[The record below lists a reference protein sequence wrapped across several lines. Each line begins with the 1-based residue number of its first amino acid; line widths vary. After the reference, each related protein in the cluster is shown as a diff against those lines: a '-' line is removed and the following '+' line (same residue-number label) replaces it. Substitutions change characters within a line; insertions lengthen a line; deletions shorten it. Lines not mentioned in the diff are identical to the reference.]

1 MQTYQILHKKYNT
14 YFYVLQHYSSSGH
27 ISYWGGGGD
36 VFLAIIFGKH
46 RFTKIGAII
55 LSLLLLLLVFCCF
68 THIIGGLG
76 WDQSVFFGAKRAA
89 AGPEDLRQQVALPVL
104 LYHHLDENE
113 DHWGPYAIPP
123 RQFEYDLQ
131 YLVKNNYEA
140 VTLEEIVNFVYH
152 QGKLPPKP
160 VLITFDDGYESN
172 YVYAWPLLKK
182 YNMKAVI
189 NIIGILSDQESA
201 SSDHNVSYSYLTWD
215 QIIEMSESG
224 IIEFG
229 NHTYDLHQK
238 NRNFQGIGKRKN
250 ESVKEYQQRLAE
262 DLELNQKKL
271 MAACGTPALCFAYPF
286 GIQEEHALPILDEL
300 GFQATLCSHQ
310 IYNILI
316 RNQDC
321 LRPLGRFN
329 RAAGINT
336 VDFFA
341 RMEKKL
347 PVINE

>member
-1 MQTYQILHKKYNT
+1 M
-14 YFYVLQHYSSSGH
+14 
-27 ISYWGGGGD
+27 
-36 VFLAIIFGKH
+36 FLSIIFNK
-46 RFTKIGAII
+46 RKWIKIGAGI
-55 LSLLLLLLVFCCF
+55 LLLLLLLPIFF
-68 THIIGGLG
+68 LFSRINGWGLQNQEAVSSAQKAA
-76 WDQSVFFGAKRAA
+76 DQ
-89 AGPEDLRQQVALPVL
+89 EDLREQVALLVL
-104 LYHHLDENE
+104 LYHHLDEDE

-140 VTLEEIVNFVYH
+140 VTLEEIIDFVYH
-152 QGKLPPKP
+152 QGKLPAKP

-201 SSDHNVSYSYLTWD
+201 ASDHNVSYSYLTWD
-215 QIIEMSESG
+215 QIIEMQESG
-224 IIEFG
+224 VVEFG
-229 NHTYDLHQK
+229 NHTYDLHSK
-238 NRNFQGIGKRKN
+238 NRTIQGIRKKKT
-250 ESVKEYQQRLAE
+250 ESVKEYQQRLME
-262 DLELNQKKL
+262 DLELTQKKL
-271 MAACGTPALCFAYPF
+271 MTACGSPALCFAFPL

-300 GFQATLCSHQ
+300 GFQVTLCSHQ
-310 IYNILI
+310 IYNVLA

-341 RMEKKL
+341 RIEKNL
-347 PVINE
+347 PVVNE

>member
-1 MQTYQILHKKYNT
+1 M
-14 YFYVLQHYSSSGH
+14 
-27 ISYWGGGGD
+27 
-36 VFLAIIFGKH
+36 FLSIIFNK
-46 RFTKIGAII
+46 RKWIKIGAGIF
-55 LSLLLLLLVFCCF
+55 LLFLLLPIFFLFSR
-68 THIIGGLG
+68 ING
-76 WDQSVFFGAKRAA
+76 WSHQGQEAISPAEKAA
-89 AGPEDLRQQVALPVL
+89 ADQQDLREQAALLVL
-104 LYHHLDENE
+104 LYHHIDENE

-140 VTLEEIVNFVYH
+140 VTLEEIIDFVYH
-152 QGKLPPKP
+152 QGELPAKP

-182 YNMKAVI
+182 YNMKAVV

-201 SSDHNVSYSYLTWD
+201 ASDHNVSYSYLTWD
-215 QIIEMSESG
+215 QIIEMQESG
-224 IIEFG
+224 VVEFG
-229 NHTYDLHQK
+229 NHTYDLHSK
-238 NRNFQGIGKRKN
+238 NRTIQGIRKKKT
-250 ESVKEYQQRLAE
+250 ESVKEYQQRLME
-262 DLELNQKKL
+262 DLELTQKKL
-271 MAACGTPALCFAYPF
+271 MTACGSPALCFAFPL

-300 GFQATLCSHQ
+300 GFQVTLCSHQ
-310 IYNILI
+310 IYNVLI
-316 RNQDC
+316 RDQDC

-341 RMEKKL
+341 RIEKNL

>member
-1 MQTYQILHKKYNT
+1 M
-14 YFYVLQHYSSSGH
+14 
-27 ISYWGGGGD
+27 
-36 VFLAIIFGKH
+36 FLSIIFYK
-46 RFTKIGAII
+46 RKLIKIAAGIV
-55 LSLLLLLLVFCCF
+55 LLLLLFSLLFFFSPISCR
-68 THIIGGLG
+68 GNQ
-76 WDQSVFFGAKRAA
+76 DQGVIFSAEKVAT
-89 AGPEDLRQQVALPVL
+89 EDNDLREQVTLPVL

-140 VTLEEIVNFVYH
+140 VTLNEIIDFVYH
-152 QGKLPPKP
+152 QGKLPAKP
-160 VLITFDDGYESN
+160 VLITFDDGYTSN
-172 YVYAWPLLKK
+172 YAYAWPLLKK

-201 SSDHNVSYSYLTWD
+201 ASDHNVSYSYLTWD
-215 QIIEMSESG
+215 QIIEMQESG
-224 IIEFG
+224 VIEFG
-229 NHTYDLHQK
+229 NHTYDLHNN
-238 NRNFQGIGKRKN
+238 NRTFQGIKKRKT
-250 ESVKEYQQRLAE
+250 ESIKEYQERLTE
-262 DLELNQKKL
+262 DLELTQKKL
-271 MAACGTPALCFAYPF
+271 MTACGSPALCFAFPF

-300 GFQATLCSHQ
+300 GFQVTLCSHQ
-310 IYNILI
+310 VYNVLT

-329 RAAGINT
+329 RPAGINT

-341 RMEKKL
+341 RLEKKL

>member
-1 MQTYQILHKKYNT
+1 M
-14 YFYVLQHYSSSGH
+14 
-27 ISYWGGGGD
+27 
-36 VFLAIIFGKH
+36 FLSIIFNK
-46 RFTKIGAII
+46 RKWIKIGAGIF
-55 LSLLLLLLVFCCF
+55 LLLLLLPIFF
-68 THIIGGLG
+68 LFSRINF
-76 WDQSVFFGAKRAA
+76 WDHQDQGAISSAEKAA
-89 AGPEDLRQQVALPVL
+89 ADQEDLREQAALLVL

-140 VTLEEIVNFVYH
+140 VTLKEIIDFVYH
-152 QGKLPPKP
+152 QGKLPAKP

-201 SSDHNVSYSYLTWD
+201 ASDHNVSYSYLTWD
-215 QIIEMSESG
+215 QIIEMQESG
-224 IIEFG
+224 IVEFG
-229 NHTYDLHQK
+229 NHTYDLHSK
-238 NRNFQGIGKRKN
+238 NRTIQGIRKKKT
-250 ESVKEYQQRLAE
+250 ESIKEYQQRLME
-262 DLELNQKKL
+262 DLELTQKKL
-271 MAACGTPALCFAYPF
+271 MTACGSPALCFAFPL

-300 GFQATLCSHQ
+300 GFQVTLCSHQ
-310 IYNILI
+310 IYNELI

-341 RMEKKL
+341 RIEKNL

>member
-1 MQTYQILHKKYNT
+1 M
-14 YFYVLQHYSSSGH
+14 
-27 ISYWGGGGD
+27 
-36 VFLAIIFGKH
+36 FLSIIFNK
-46 RFTKIGAII
+46 RKWIKIGAGIF
-55 LSLLLLLLVFCCF
+55 LLLLLLPIFF
-68 THIIGGLG
+68 LFSRIKF
-76 WDQSVFFGAKRAA
+76 WDHQDQGAISSAEKAA
-89 AGPEDLRQQVALPVL
+89 ADQEDLREQAALLVL

-140 VTLEEIVNFVYH
+140 VTLKEIIDFVYH
-152 QGKLPPKP
+152 QGKLPAKP

-201 SSDHNVSYSYLTWD
+201 ASDHNVSYSYLTWD
-215 QIIEMSESG
+215 QIIEMQESG
-224 IIEFG
+224 IVEFG
-229 NHTYDLHQK
+229 NHTYDLHSK
-238 NRNFQGIGKRKN
+238 NRTIQGIRKKKT
-250 ESVKEYQQRLAE
+250 ESIKEYQQRLME
-262 DLELNQKKL
+262 DLELTQKKL
-271 MAACGTPALCFAYPF
+271 MTACGSPALCFAFPL

-300 GFQATLCSHQ
+300 GFQVTLCSHQ
-310 IYNILI
+310 IYNELI

-341 RMEKKL
+341 RIEKNL

>member
-1 MQTYQILHKKYNT
+1 M
-14 YFYVLQHYSSSGH
+14 
-27 ISYWGGGGD
+27 
-36 VFLAIIFGKH
+36 FLSIIFNK
-46 RFTKIGAII
+46 RKWIKIGAGIF
-55 LSLLLLLLVFCCF
+55 LLLLLLPIFF
-68 THIIGGLG
+68 LFARINF
-76 WDQSVFFGAKRAA
+76 WDHQDQGAISSAEKAA
-89 AGPEDLRQQVALPVL
+89 ADQEDLREQAALLVL

-140 VTLEEIVNFVYH
+140 VTLKEIIDFVYH
-152 QGKLPPKP
+152 QGKLPAKP

-201 SSDHNVSYSYLTWD
+201 ASDHNVSYSYLTWD
-215 QIIEMSESG
+215 QIIEMQESG
-224 IIEFG
+224 IVEFG
-229 NHTYDLHQK
+229 NHTYDLHSK
-238 NRNFQGIGKRKN
+238 NRTIQGIRKKKT
-250 ESVKEYQQRLAE
+250 ESIKEYQQRLME
-262 DLELNQKKL
+262 DLELTQKKL
-271 MAACGTPALCFAYPF
+271 MTACGSPALCFAFPL

-300 GFQATLCSHQ
+300 GFQVTLCSHQ
-310 IYNILI
+310 IYNELI

-341 RMEKKL
+341 RIEKNL